1 MEQYLC
7 DYAKHFSLEGSFRLN
22 TEILLVSPGGTEGHR
37 SWEITLRDAA
47 GTRTE
52 HFDKV
57 LVTSG
62 PWGKPFVP
70 NVPGMA
76 DFMGDIT
83 HARAYKRYAKGP
95 PV

>member
-7 DYAKHFSLEGSFRLN
+7 DYAKHFSLEGHFRLN
-22 TEILLVSPGGTEGHR
+22 TEILLVSPAGVQEDR

-47 GTRTE
+47 GSRTE

-70 NVPGMA
+70 NLPGME

-83 HARAYKRYAKGP
+83 HARAYKRYGKGP